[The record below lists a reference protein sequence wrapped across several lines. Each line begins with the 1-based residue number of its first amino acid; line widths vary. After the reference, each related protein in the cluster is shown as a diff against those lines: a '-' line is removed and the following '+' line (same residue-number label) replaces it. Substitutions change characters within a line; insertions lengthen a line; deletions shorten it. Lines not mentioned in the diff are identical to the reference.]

1 MEFIIDLVKDI
12 KKVASPFDTNKS
24 LVVHEPN
31 FNNTRANEYLKDCI
45 SSGWVSTAGVWVEKF
60 EKKICEITKSNFAVA
75 ITNGTDALRLALF
88 ILGVEPNDEVL
99 VPSLTFVGTVN
110 AISHLGAIPNFI
122 DVEKEKYCVCPKKL
136 ENYLNSICIIKKSI
150 SYNKHT
156 GRRIKAIVPVHL
168 FGNPAK
174 LNEINNI
181 AKKWNLNVV
190 EDAAEALGSFSRNIH
205 CGLMGDVGILS
216 FNGNKIVTC
225 GGGGAIITN
234 SSSIAEKAK
243 HLSTTAKVKDKFDL
257 FHDEIG
263 WNDRMPNI
271 NAALGFSQLEI
282 FDEILN
288 KKRLL
293 YNNYKKQLNDKY
305 PLRILSCDEKDS
317 SNNWL
322 ITIELESKN
331 LNNIK
336 ILRNS
341 LLDFAT
347 KNNIFLRP
355 VWRPIHTLKMYKN
368 SPKSNLDNTI
378 KASQSLISLPSS
390 PSLVKDNIKW

>member
-1 MEFIIDLVKDI
+1 MEFINDLVKDI
-12 KKVASPFDTNKS
+12 KSVASPFDTNKS

-31 FNNTRANEYLKDCI
+31 FNNTRAHEYLMDCI
-45 SSGWVSTAGVWVEKF
+45 SSGWVSTAGGWVEKF
-60 EKKICEITKSNFAVA
+60 EQKICEITKSNFAVA

-110 AISHLGAIPNFI
+110 AISHLGGIPNFI
-122 DVEKEKYCVCPKKL
+122 DVEKDKYCVCPKKL
-136 ENYLNSICIIKKSI
+136 ENYLRYTCVIKKSC
-150 SYNKHT
+150 SYNKYS
-156 GRRIKAIVPVHL
+156 GRRIKAIIPVHL

-174 LNEINNI
+174 LNEINKI
-181 AKKWNLNVV
+181 AKKWNLNVI

-205 CGLMGDVGILS
+205 CGLIGDVGILS

-234 SSSIAEKAK
+234 NSSIAAKAK
-243 HLSTTAKVKDKFDL
+243 HLSTTAKVKDKNEFY
-257 FHDEIG
+257 HDEIG

-293 YNNYKKQLNDKY
+293 YKKYKNQLKNKY
-305 PLRILSCDEKDS
+305 PLRILSCDKEDS

-322 ITIELESKN
+322 ITIELESKDC
-331 LNNIK
+331 NNIK
-336 ILRNS
+336 ICRDS

-355 VWRPIHTLKMYKN
+355 VWKPIHTLKMYKT

-378 KASQSLISLPSS
+378 RASQTLISLPSS
-390 PSLVKDNIKW
+390 PSLIENNINL

>member
-1 MEFIIDLVKDI
+1 MEFINNLVKDI
-12 KKVASPFDTNKS
+12 KNVASPYDTNKS

-31 FNNTRANEYLKDCI
+31 FNNTRANKYLKECI
-45 SSGWVSTAGVWVEKF
+45 SSGWVSTAGGWVEKF
-60 EKKICEITKSNFAVA
+60 EQKICEITKSNFAVA

-122 DVEKEKYCVCPKKL
+122 DVEKNKYCVCPKKL
-136 ENYLNSICIIKKSI
+136 EKYLNSTCIIKKSI
-150 SYNKHT
+150 SYNKYS

-174 LNEINNI
+174 LIDINKI
-181 AKKWNLNVV
+181 AKKWNLNVI

-234 SSSIAEKAK
+234 DSSIAAKAK
-243 HLSTTAKVKDKFDL
+243 HLSTTAKKNHRWEFD
-257 FHDEIG
+257 HDEIA

-271 NAALGFSQLEI
+271 NAALGVAQLEVI
-282 FDEILN
+282 E
-288 KKRLL
+288 KRLDKK
-293 YNNYKKQLNDKY
+293 NNLMQKYK
-305 PLRILSCDEKDS
+305 RIFEKFDDVEIVEDSCINNLQ
-317 SNNWL
+317 NNWL
-322 ITIELESKN
+322 INLRVKENDLDKLKFKKYDLIEKAYSEG
-331 LNNIK
+331 I
-336 ILRNS
+336 
-341 LLDFAT
+341 A
-347 KNNIFLRP
+347 LRP
-355 VWRPIHTLKMYKN
+355 VWKLLHKLKPYEKN
-368 SPKSNLDNTI
+368 PKSDLSIAEDQQARI
-378 KASQSLISLPSS
+378 LSLPSS
-390 PSLVKDNIKW
+390 PQLFS

>member
-1 MEFIIDLVKDI
+1 MEFINNLVKDI
-12 KKVASPFDTNKS
+12 KNVASPYDTNKS

-31 FNNTRANEYLKDCI
+31 FNNTRANTYLNECI
-45 SSGWVSTAGVWVEKF
+45 SSGWVSTAGGWVEKF
-60 EKKICEITKSNFAVA
+60 EQKICEITKSNFAVA

-122 DVEKEKYCVCPKKL
+122 DVEKNKYCVCPKKL
-136 ENYLNSICIIKKSI
+136 EKYLNSTCIIKKSI
-150 SYNKHT
+150 SYNKYS

-174 LNEINNI
+174 LSDINKI
-181 AKKWNLNVV
+181 AKKWNLNVI

-234 SSSIAEKAK
+234 DSSIAAKAK
-243 HLSTTAKVKDKFDL
+243 HLSTTAKVKDKFEL
-257 FHDEIG
+257 YHDEIG

-288 KKRLL
+288 KKRIL
-293 YNNYKKQLNDKY
+293 YQRYKKQLKDKY
-305 PLRILSCDEKDS
+305 PLRILSCDEEDS
-317 SNNWL
+317 PNNWL
-322 ITIELESKN
+322 ITIELKSN
-331 LNNIK
+331 YFDNIK
-336 ILRNS
+336 IVRNS

-355 VWRPIHTLKMYKN
+355 VWKPIHTLKMYKT
-368 SPKSNLDNTI
+368 SPMSNLDNTI

-390 PSLVKDNIKW
+390 SSLVDVNIN